1 MDTLPETLY
10 QPLLLINNTLVRET
24 TPEGLFRNLSA
35 TLQSL
40 VHCDRCSL
48 TIYESSTDSL
58 AWFAQAEGV
67 TVTAMDERRNAVRGP
82 LAYTAIQTRQPY
94 IVPDLSVLASS
105 AGIQHMLDA
114 GLKSSIALPLLSRS
128 EPVGALIVSY
138 LRCLGDKDATLI
150 AFMEKISVQVA
161 LAVDNMLAHEKLK
174 KMNTELKQHVGSL
187 LYPEGVGYSEQRFF
201 YSCEKMQHIID
212 QARLLAS
219 SDVPVLVCGETGTGK
234 EFIAHYIH
242 RYSARSKNNFVKVN
256 CPALSSTL
264 FESELFGHA
273 KGAFTGAVS
282 QRVGRFEMAHKGS
295 IFLDEIGDL
304 DKVLQ
309 AKLLQVLQDA
319 CFERVGE
326 SRSVHIDVRFI
337 SATNAPL
344 QSLMRSGLFR
354 SDLYY
359 RLGAATIHIP
369 PLRER
374 QGDLEPMIQHLVRI
388 AAEDLQ
394 CEPLQLTPAAMR
406 LLMSY
411 SWPGNVRELLNIT
424 KRLLILHHGHKVSP
438 EMILP
443 FLQNEHDLELRSH
456 CGHKAALSAQ
466 PFGFATS
473 GHTNSL
479 SEMTETV
486 NCTLQDAER
495 RVIEHALTVT
505 NGVVSGNKGAATM
518 LGLPRSTLLYKLQK
532 HGLDPKNYSRA
543 LQRLHC

>member
-1 MDTLPETLY
+1 M
-10 QPLLLINNTLVRET
+10 
-24 TPEGLFRNLSA
+24 
-35 TLQSL
+35 
-40 VHCDRCSL
+40 
-48 TIYESSTDSL
+48 

-67 TVTAMDERRNAVRGP
+67 TVTPMDGRYNAVRGP

-94 IVPDLSVLASS
+94 VVPDLSVLASS
-105 AGIQHMLDA
+105 AGIQHMLDV
-114 GLKSSIALPLLSRS
+114 GLKSAIALPLLSRS
-128 EPVGALIVSY
+128 EPVGALVISY
-138 LRCLGDKDATLI
+138 LRCLDEEDATLI

-174 KMNTELKQHVGSL
+174 QVNNELKQHVGSL
-187 LYPEGVGYSEQRFF
+187 LYPEGVGYAEQRFF
-201 YSCEKMQHIID
+201 YTCEKMQHIIE
-212 QARLLAS
+212 QARLLAN

-242 RYSARSKNNFVKVN
+242 RHSARCKNNFVKVN

-273 KGAFTGAVS
+273 RGAFTGAVS

-304 DKVLQ
+304 DKILQ

-344 QSLMRSGLFR
+344 QHLIRAGQFR
-354 SDLYY
+354 PDLYY

-374 QGDLEPMIQHLVRI
+374 EGELEPMIQHLVRI

-394 CEPLQLTPAAMR
+394 CEPLQLSPSALR
-406 LLMSY
+406 LLLSY
-411 SWPGNVRELLNIT
+411 SWPGNVRELFNIT
-424 KRLLILHHGHKVSP
+424 KRLLILHHGHEVSP

-443 FLQNEHDLELRSH
+443 FLQPESDVEARGSAAHNW
-456 CGHKAALSAQ
+456 GHN
-466 PFGFATS
+466 S
-473 GHTNSL
+473 GHTAPLPAHAFDFPSSL
-479 SEMTETV
+479 RSGSLPEIRESAA
-486 NCTLQDAER
+486 CTLHDAER
-495 RVIEHALTVT
+495 RFIEHALTAT
-505 NGVVSGNKGAATM
+505 NGVVSGNKGAAVM

-532 HGLDPKNYSRA
+532 YGLDPKKYSRA
-543 LQRLHC
+543 FHR